1 MLILIDKSIKNKNK
15 YIKMQFL
22 YLILLTTSILC
33 SDLDVF
39 SNPNILIAKYK
50 LLESIKTEIN
60 FYPLPSNYK
69 DYLEKLDSS
78 LDFILD
84 AIPIEDWEEESKK
97 LFLLANNKKEEN
109 SSLLLQLENATN
121 SNDYNFTMPY
131 DSSATNLYIN
141 KFIDFKSKLVTTSK
155 GKYVV
160 FYFIKAMTVAIFKDN
175 VYSEVKV
182 CTTTHTVFAKCSNYN
197 SDEAAKGTAKAYT
210 YSKIKESL
218 EAFD

>member
-1 MLILIDKSIKNKNK
+1 
-15 YIKMQFL
+15 MQFL

-141 KFIDFKSKLVTTSK
+141 KFIDFKSKIVATSK
-155 GKYVV
+155 GKYIV
-160 FYFIKAMTVAIFKDN
+160 FYFIKAMTVALLKNTVF
-175 VYSEVKV
+175 SEVTL
-182 CTTTHTVFAKCSNYN
+182 CTTTHTLFRTCMKYN
-197 SDEAAKGTAKAYT
+197 KNAAAKGTAIAYT

-218 EAFD
+218 DAYD